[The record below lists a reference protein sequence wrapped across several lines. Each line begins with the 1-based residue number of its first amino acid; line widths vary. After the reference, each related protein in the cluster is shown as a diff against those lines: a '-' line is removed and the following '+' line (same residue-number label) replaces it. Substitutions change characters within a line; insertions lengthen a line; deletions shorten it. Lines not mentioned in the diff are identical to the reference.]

1 MAQILSMQS
10 HVAFGYVGNRAAVF
24 PLQRLGHEVTVIN
37 TVQFSNH
44 TGYGSWTGDI
54 MSLEHINKIFEGLEQ
69 RGALKDL
76 NAVLTGYL
84 GDAALGEILIKWLNL
99 IKQHNPNVIYCCDP
113 VMGDVGRGVFVKS
126 GVPEFF
132 KNQALSHAH
141 ILTPNQ
147 FELELLTGVQINN
160 LEDAQKA
167 CRLLHEQG
175 TEIVLVTSLTR
186 ADADPN
192 TIEMLVH
199 TTSEAYLIAT
209 PRLLMPMPIN
219 GSGDATTALFLGR
232 YLETRDLK
240 KSLEL
245 TAASIFEIFKATLD
259 AKRRELALISAQA
272 QLVEP
277 EINFTAINYLRHPT
291 GATTKQTF

>member
-76 NAVLTGYL
+76 SAVLTGYL
-84 GDAALGEILIKWLNL
+84 GDAALGKILIKWLNL

-113 VMGDVGRGVFVKS
+113 VMGDVGRGVFVKP

-132 KNQALSHAH
+132 KSQALSHAH

-147 FELELLTGVQINN
+147 FELELLTGIQINN

-167 CRLLHEQG
+167 CQLLHEQG
-175 TEIVLVTSLTR
+175 TEIVLLTSLTR
-186 ADADPN
+186 LDADPN

-199 TTSEAYLIAT
+199 TPREAYLIAT

-232 YLETRDLK
+232 YLETQDLK

-272 QLVEP
+272 QLVAP
-277 EINFTAINYLRHPT
+277 EISFIAHAL
-291 GATTKQTF
+291 